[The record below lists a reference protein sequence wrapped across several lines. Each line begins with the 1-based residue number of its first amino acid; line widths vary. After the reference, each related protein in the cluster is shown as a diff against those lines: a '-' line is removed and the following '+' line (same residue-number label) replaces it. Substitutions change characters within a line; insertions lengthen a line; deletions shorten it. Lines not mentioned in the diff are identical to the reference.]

1 MITIETSLENF
12 TCSIFDVNGNL
23 LISTEKIN
31 SGEELSIKSL
41 KPGMYLITIN
51 DGEQSLNYKFTKSNE

>member
-1 MITIETSLENF
+1 MK
-12 TCSIFDVNGNL
+12 
-23 LISTEKIN
+23 KIN

-51 DGEQSLNYKFTKSNE
+51 DGTRSMNYKFIKSND